1 MRTRPQIDLE
11 PDVYRSAWNL
21 IRAHGK
27 KAEREAAKLQE
38 QMIAKGDVKAV
49 SMFWSIHK
57 AIKELRRTKRQGHEP
72 LN

>member
-57 AIKELRRTKRQGHEP
+57 AIKELRRTKRQDHEP

>member
-1 MRTRPQIDLE
+1 MRTRPHIDLE

-38 QMIAKGDVKAV
+38 QMIAKGDSKAV

-57 AIKELRRTKRQGHEP
+57 AIKELRRTKRQDHEP